1 MTLYEEVAEIREE
14 IGKAALNIPYPRK
27 ASGLV
32 GHAMEQ
38 SAVTQVYYAMV
49 EILDKHTFAA
59 VKQYCHEECIQV
71 PTYDVFNPLLSGCCS
86 FEDWRRDNER
96 LARCVSNGNS

>member
-14 IGKAALNIPYPRK
+14 IDKAAMDIPWPRG

-32 GHAMEQ
+32 GH
-38 SAVTQVYYAMV
+38 AMV

-59 VKQYCHEECIQV
+59 VKQYCHEECIPI
-71 PTYDVFNPLLSGCCS
+71 PTYDIFNPILSGYCGLV
-86 FEDWRRDNER
+86 DWRRDNER
-96 LARCVSNGNS
+96 LARCASIENS